1 MTVRIGDRGQTLTGL
16 GPSGK
21 VQIGGETFDARSEFG
36 FIPAGT
42 PCVVVRGDLS
52 APIVRAI
59 DPDHEPEPLPHQ
71 GEEANRKGEA
81 QRMTVDV
88 AEVERQDRLAARK
101 AELHR
106 LGAGVI
112 AAASLGAM
120 VGLAGAGVGPFFA
133 WVPAEDPVKLSLL
146 LAGGLAAGMAWSV
159 AWFFLLGALGR
170 IVGGSQSVFAPSFLS
185 LFALLIGTAIG
196 AWSGYL
202 DGGWEEMIATSLI
215 WAGGCAAVAA
225 VLLVL
230 KDFLPF

>member
-1 MTVRIGDRGQTLTGL
+1 MTVRIGDRGQTVTGL

-21 VQIGGETFDARSEFG
+21 VRIGGETFDARSEFG

-42 PCVVVRGDLS
+42 PCIVVRGDLS
-52 APIVRAI
+52 ALIVRAI
-59 DPDHEPEPLPHQ
+59 DSDREPEPLPRQ
-71 GEEANRKGEA
+71 GEEAIRKGEA
-81 QRMTVDV
+81 KRMTVDV
-88 AEVERQDRLAARK
+88 VEAERKERLAARK

-133 WVPAEDPVKLSLL
+133 WVPAEDPVMLSLL
-146 LAGGLAAGMAWSV
+146 LSGGLAAGMVWSV

-170 IVGGSQSVFAPSFLS
+170 IVGGSQSIFAPSFFI

-202 DGGWEEMIATSLI
+202 TGGWGEMVASSLI
-215 WAGGCAAVAA
+215 WGGGCAAVAA
-225 VLLVL
+225 VLVAL
-230 KDFLPF
+230 KDLTI